1 MSEKDC
7 GCGPSRRTLL
17 KTGLAAAAGAAAL
30 GLPAQQAAAQA
41 APASTGPAAGAVG
54 IAEGPL
60 PGRNRPNTLEGSS
73 SKQRP
78 AQRLGIDIHA
88 HYYPQAYLDVLG
100 DDGKPFGGEY
110 RKTDAGYFMK
120 GGGFA
125 GGPFP
130 AKFTDLKLR
139 LADMDAQGVQIH
151 ALSLTR
157 PMPYWGGADFA
168 LKLARAFNNSASEAY
183 RQYPDRFVGLMALPM
198 SDRDRAIDELNRAS
212 KLPGIRGVYLG
223 CNIEGRDFSDP
234 EFLPIFKRI
243 EALNLPVFLHP
254 NGAVGGKR
262 FEPYYLGNIL
272 GNPFDTTIAACHLI
286 YGGVMDACPK
296 LEICLP
302 HAGGA
307 VPMLMGRMDHGYA
320 VRRDVPNLPQPPSA
334 YMRRF
339 TYDTIGHT
347 AAVVKFVIAEV
358 GADRVMLGSDY
369 CLDMGYLRP
378 VQDLDALNLGARD
391 RDLILRGNASRLLR
405 L

>member
-1 MSEKDC
+1 MSERES
-7 GCGPSRRTLL
+7 GTSRRAVIKAGFAT
-17 KTGLAAAAGAAAL
+17 AAGL
-30 GLPAQQAAAQA
+30 TLPAATALAQNA
-41 APASTGPAAGAVG
+41 APANAGPAPGAVG

-60 PGRNRPNTLEGSS
+60 PGRRTPNTLEGSS
-73 SKQRP
+73 STAKP

-88 HYYPQAYLDVLG
+88 HYYPQAYLEVLG
-100 DDGKPFGGEY
+100 NDGAQFGGEY
-110 RKTDAGYFMK
+110 RVTPAGYFMK
-120 GGGFA
+120 GGGFT

-139 LADMDAQGVQIH
+139 LADMDAQGVQMH

-168 LKLARAFNNSASEAY
+168 LKLARAFNDAASEAHH
-183 RQYPDRFVGLMALPM
+183 QYPDRFVGLMALPM
-198 SDRDRAIDELNRAS
+198 SDKDRAIDELNRAS
-212 KLPGIRGVYLG
+212 KLEGIRGVYLG

-254 NGAVGGKR
+254 NGAVGGPR
-262 FEPYYLGNIL
+262 FNPYYLGNIL

-286 YGGVMDACPK
+286 YGGVMDACPR

-307 VPMLMGRMDHGYA
+307 VPMLIGRMDHGYA
-320 VRRDVPNLPQPPSA
+320 VRRDVPALPQAPSA

-347 AAVVKFVIAEV
+347 AAVMKFLISEV
-358 GADRVMLGSDY
+358 GADRIMLGSDY

-378 VQDLDALNLGARD
+378 VQDLDALNLPARE
-391 RDLILRGNASRLLR
+391 RDMILRGTAARLLKV
-405 L
+405 